1 MTPSLKRDTW
11 QQHIQAWQQSQ
22 LSKKAYCREHNLNS
36 TCFYKWY
43 SKLALKPAAPQP
55 ALASAM
61 NSLTLIPL
69 TRPKTLHLVTHLSL
83 HSPKGWRIDCPV
95 PLNSDTL
102 HTLGQLM
109 SIVP

>member
-36 TCFYKWY
+36 ACFYKWY
-43 SKLALKPAAPQP
+43 SKLCINASPEQPKPQSPSIP
-55 ALASAM
+55 
-61 NSLTLIPL
+61 LTLIPL
-69 TRPKTLHLVTHLSL
+69 TRPQAQHAETHIRL
-83 HSPKGWRIDCPV
+83 HSPQGWRIDCPV
-95 PLNSDTL
+95 HLNSDTL
-102 HTLGQLM
+102 HTLGQLV